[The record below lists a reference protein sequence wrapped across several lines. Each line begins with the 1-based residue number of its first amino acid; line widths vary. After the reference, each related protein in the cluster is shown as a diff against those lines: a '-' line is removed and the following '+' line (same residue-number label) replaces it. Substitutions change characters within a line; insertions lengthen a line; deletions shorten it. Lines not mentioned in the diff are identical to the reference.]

1 MQLVIHTNHVFEG
14 HIRLTSLYSHPFTS
28 KTFNIMLKKI
38 LFFFVVTALYTGCKN
53 ESNHSENMAM
63 DAAAPETFVSS
74 TAAVE
79 NNKDST
85 RKFIRTADLKFKV
98 KDAIRSTYDI
108 ENITVKQ
115 GGFVTYTNL
124 ASTINYTKSTQI
136 KEDSISESTFY
147 TVNNTMKLRV
157 PNYKLDTVL
166 KEIARNI
173 DFLDYRI
180 IKADD
185 VALNLMTNDLTQE
198 RNISNEDRLRKAID
212 NKSGRLNDITNAED
226 NLESKQEK
234 RDAARISNLR
244 LKDQINFSTINL
256 VLYQR
261 QDVKNEIIGSRKIT
275 EEYKPG
281 FGSKFLTTLMG
292 GWMLLETLILFIAQF
307 WALLLLASVLILL
320 YKRFRHR
327 VFKK

>member
-1 MQLVIHTNHVFEG
+1 
-14 HIRLTSLYSHPFTS
+14 
-28 KTFNIMLKKI
+28 MLKKI
-38 LFFFVVTALYTGCKN
+38 LFFFVVTTLYTGCKS

-108 ENITVKQ
+108 ENITVRQ
-115 GGFVTYTNL
+115 GGFVKYTNL
-124 ASTINYTKSTQI
+124 ASTINYTTSTQI
-136 KEDSISESTFY
+136 KVDSISESTFY
-147 TVNNTMKLRV
+147 TVNNKMKLRV
-157 PNYKLDTVL
+157 PNFKLDTVL

-173 DFLDYRI
+173 EFLDYRI

-198 RNISNEDRLRKAID
+198 RNISNEERLRKAID

-234 RDAARISNLR
+234 RDAAHIANLR

-261 QDVKNEIIGSRKIT
+261 QDVKNEIIG
-275 EEYKPG
+275 
-281 FGSKFLTTLMG
+281 
-292 GWMLLETLILFIAQF
+292 
-307 WALLLLASVLILL
+307 
-320 YKRFRHR
+320 
-327 VFKK
+327 

>member
-1 MQLVIHTNHVFEG
+1 
-14 HIRLTSLYSHPFTS
+14 
-28 KTFNIMLKKI
+28 MLKKI
-38 LFFFVVTALYTGCKN
+38 FLFFIVIIIYTGCKN

-63 DAAAPETFVSS
+63 DAAAPESIVSS

-108 ENITVKQ
+108 ENITVRQ

-124 ASTINYTKSTQI
+124 ASTINYTTSTQI
-136 KEDSISESTFY
+136 KVDSISESTFY

-166 KEIARNI
+166 KGIARNI

-185 VALNLMTNDLTQE
+185 VALDLMTNDLTQN
-198 RNISNEDRLRKAID
+198 RNNSNEDRLRKAID
-212 NKSGRLNDITNAED
+212 IKSGRLNDINDAED

-234 RDAARISNLR
+234 RDAARIANLR

-256 VLYQR
+256 ILYQR
-261 QDVKNEIIGSRKIT
+261 QDVKNETIGSRKII
-275 EEYKPG
+275 EEYEAG
-281 FGSKFLTTLMG
+281 FGSKLLTTLKG
-292 GWMLLETLILFIAQF
+292 GWILLETLILFIVQF
-307 WALLLLASVLILL
+307 WALLLLAAVLIVL
-320 YKRFRHR
+320 YKKFRPR
-327 VFKK
+327 VLKK

>member
-1 MQLVIHTNHVFEG
+1 
-14 HIRLTSLYSHPFTS
+14 
-28 KTFNIMLKKI
+28 
-38 LFFFVVTALYTGCKN
+38 
-53 ESNHSENMAM
+53 
-63 DAAAPETFVSS
+63 
-74 TAAVE
+74 
-79 NNKDST
+79 
-85 RKFIRTADLKFKV
+85 
-98 KDAIRSTYDI
+98 
-108 ENITVKQ
+108 
-115 GGFVTYTNL
+115 
-124 ASTINYTKSTQI
+124 
-136 KEDSISESTFY
+136 
-147 TVNNTMKLRV
+147 MKLRV

>member
-1 MQLVIHTNHVFEG
+1 
-14 HIRLTSLYSHPFTS
+14 
-28 KTFNIMLKKI
+28 
-38 LFFFVVTALYTGCKN
+38 
-53 ESNHSENMAM
+53 M

-108 ENITVKQ
+108 ENITVRQ
-115 GGFVTYTNL
+115 GGFVKYTNL
-124 ASTINYTKSTQI
+124 ASTINYTTSTQI
-136 KEDSISESTFY
+136 KVDSISESTFY
-147 TVNNTMKLRV
+147 TVNNKMKLRV
-157 PNYKLDTVL
+157 PNFKLDTVL

-173 DFLDYRI
+173 EFLDYRI

-198 RNISNEDRLRKAID
+198 RNISNEERLRKAID

-234 RDAARISNLR
+234 RDAAHIANLR

-261 QDVKNEIIGSRKIT
+261 QDVKNEIIGSRKII